1 LTHYNIYVDNMLA
14 HLNQDNNKRF
24 RFSSVALPLAIC
36 MPPPLNS
43 PFDSQIL
50 RVLAN
55 NRE

>member
-1 LTHYNIYVDNMLA
+1 MYFFMCISA
-14 HLNQDNNKRF
+14 AGHLHAGA
-24 RFSSVALPLAIC
+24 SEP
-36 MPPPLNS
+36 